1 MSVYYSDMTSLQ
13 EEHPEVHEFM
23 KTGGFSVQ
31 MSSKNRFGRIPV
43 DQTVEET
50 VNKDTQTA
58 GGTKGFSLKSS
69 AVQRYYMTA
78 EFRSLFL
85 RNLRTM
91 VGHAQGNNDVVDLQQ
106 SQIAKDKQD
115 VKAMVD
121 LIESN

>member
-1 MSVYYSDMTSLQ
+1 MPCL
-13 EEHPEVHEFM
+13 
-23 KTGGFSVQ
+23 
-31 MSSKNRFGRIPV
+31 SKLLESY
-43 DQTVEET
+43 TWET
-50 VNKDTQTA
+50 K
-58 GGTKGFSLKSS
+58 GTKGFSLNSR

-91 VGHAQGNNDVVDLQQ
+91 VGHAQGNNDEVDLQQ